1 MTNCYYTYASL
12 ITPGHPDVE
21 AMLTAI
27 CTVITDTSR
36 IAVHAQTINVTGI
49 TVMEASHINDA
60 TDGVVA
66 DDANVLRTTVYA
78 QGEERNVLV

>member
-1 MTNCYYTYASL
+1 MTNCYYTYATL
-12 ITPGHPDVE
+12 TTPGHSDIE

-49 TVMEASHINDA
+49 TVLEESRISDA
-60 TDGVVA
+60 TDGVVS
-66 DDANVLRTTVYA
+66 DDANVLRTTVWHTH
-78 QGEERNVLV
+78 LT